1 MKNNMNIQE
10 QIRRILKEETEDIP
24 KRTPL
29 EKSITD
35 FVNMLLKDYELPE
48 NFYGVAVD
56 ILDDN
61 ETCEITVLFNKSFKI
76 NDSDKAHIIVR
87 KIRQEVSN
95 YFGFNVRGNTSTVN
109 NYNDFYERY
118 YLPRK

>member
-1 MKNNMNIQE
+1 MNLQE
-10 QIRRILKEETEDIP
+10 HIRKVLKEETEDIP

-48 NFYGVAVD
+48 NFYGVVVD
-56 ILDDN
+56 IIDNN
-61 ETCEITVLFNKSFKI
+61 ETCDITVLFNKSFTI